1 MNQNPGSQKFRMTN
15 SKQLAEFE
23 QLTWSKLFA
32 PTFLDIFVQ

>member
-1 MNQNPGSQKFRMTN
+1 MNQNPGGQNFRMIK

-32 PTFLDIFVQ
+32 PTSLDIFVQ